1 MLSSTKRRMAV
12 LERSIERPITADRF
26 LSCVQDHMRLTG
38 VNFDDAARCVMAP
51 FGAQKLDSL
60 VGDLLDS
67 VFGADEHAKQE
78 WRRDAEMKAA
88 YKTGRKNDDKLS
100 QSEESWHV

>member
-12 LERSIERPITADRF
+12 LERSIELPITADRF
-26 LSCVQDHMRLTG
+26 LRSVEDRMRLTG
-38 VNFDDAARCVMAP
+38 VNFDDAARSVMAP
-51 FGAQKLDSL
+51 FSVQKLDSL
-60 VGDLLDS
+60 VEDLLDS

-78 WRRDAEMKAA
+78 WRRDAEMRTATKMH
-88 YKTGRKNDDKLS
+88 RKNDDKLS